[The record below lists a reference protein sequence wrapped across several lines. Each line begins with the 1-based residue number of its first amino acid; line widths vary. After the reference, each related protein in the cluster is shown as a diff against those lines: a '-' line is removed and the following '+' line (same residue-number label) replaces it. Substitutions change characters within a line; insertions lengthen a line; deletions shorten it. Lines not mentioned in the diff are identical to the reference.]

1 MRLISCILFALCFLQ
16 GRAQLVL
23 STDSIGSRTISD
35 NVYNKQLFSDSL
47 STSFCI
53 VIKKGVKAHKHVYH
67 SEHVLVLEGE
77 GMMELADKSFPI
89 KKGDL
94 IFIPKNTVHAVKTTS
109 KESLKVISIQA
120 PLFNGN
126 DRVFVEEK

>member
-1 MRLISCILFALCFLQ
+1 MRFSICILLALCFYK

-23 STDSIGSRTISD
+23 NTDTIGSRTVSD
-35 NVYNKQLFSDSL
+35 NVYNKQLFGDSL

-53 VIKKGVKAHKHVYH
+53 VIKKGVKAHKHLYH

-77 GMMELADKSFPI
+77 GVMRLADSSFTL

-94 IFIPKNTVHAVKTTS
+94 IFIPKNTIHAVKTNS
-109 KESLKVISIQA
+109 KVPLKVLSIQS
-120 PLFNGN
+120 PLFNGS
-126 DRVFVEEK
+126 DRVFVEKK